1 MAGAIPVPQLLCVL
15 MFEALKNWRSYRAF
29 KALPVTAKR
38 IVFYSESG
46 QDWHH
51 FAPVINNL
59 THELAKDVIYLTSD
73 PDDQGLQQDNQ
84 RLTGFCIGNGLI
96 RTMCFQWLEAG
107 VCAMTMVD
115 FNKLQLKRSVNP
127 VTYVFM
133 FHSLISVHMADHED
147 SYDYYDAI
155 LCAGPHQMREVR
167 KREEMLGLEAKQLFE
182 HGYHRLEELM
192 ANRRA
197 APSWN
202 SKEDIHIL
210 LAPSWGDETILNVCG
225 MELVDVLIAAGF
237 RVTLRPHYQTRWTTP
252 EVIDQ
257 IANKYG
263 DHPRFKLM
271 EQMGETD
278 SLYDSHIMITDW
290 SGAGMDYG
298 MGLEKPVLYID
309 VPAKARNDW
318 WPELGM
324 EPFES
329 YVRDKIGA
337 IVSPDQLENAPG
349 KILELLAEPE
359 AFKTNVSRLRDE
371 WVFNLGHS
379 SEAAAKA
386 LAQLARESDQRPA
399 QAEAI
404 KGNNS

>member
-1 MAGAIPVPQLLCVL
+1 
-15 MFEALKNWRSYRAF
+15 MFQALQNWQAYRAF
-29 KALPVTAKR
+29 KALPLQSKR

-51 FAPVINNL
+51 FVPVIDQL
-59 THELAKDVIYLTSD
+59 TRELAEDVVYLTSD
-73 PDDQGLQQDNQ
+73 PDDLGLRQDNQ

-127 VTYVFM
+127 VTYTFM

-192 ANRRA
+192 LNRRA
-197 APSWN
+197 APPWS
-202 SKEDIHIL
+202 SKEDIHVL

-225 MELVDVLIAAGF
+225 MELVDVLIEAGF

-263 DHPRFKLM
+263 DHPQFSLM

-318 WPELGM
+318 WPKLGM

-349 KILELLAEPE
+349 KIRELLSEPE
-359 AFKTNVSRLRDE
+359 AFQTNVENLRDE

-386 LAQLARESDQRPA
+386 LAQLARESD
-399 QAEAI
+399 
-404 KGNNS
+404 